1 MNERRTHV
9 DIFSGV
15 GGFALAS
22 NAAGFSTSVFCES
35 DPYATR
41 VLKRHW
47 PTVPIIKDIREFDG
61 TRWRGADLLTGGWP
75 CQPWS
80 HAGVQRGH
88 ADDRSLW
95 QEMFRVIDEAR
106 PRWVLG
112 ENVVGII
119 NLALDEVLSD
129 LESIGY
135 STGPVVIPAASLNAP
150 HRRDRVWVIA
160 AHASVKRLQGCAEA
174 GDNGEDRQEPRDK
187 QFTGCSGVQGW
198 DKFPTVAAV
207 CGRDD
212 GVSHRIHRLKALGNA
227 IVPQVA
233 YEILKRI

>member
-1 MNERRTHV
+1 MNERRTHI
-9 DIFSGV
+9 DLFSGI
-15 GGFALAS
+15 GGFALAA

-47 PTVPIIKDIREFDG
+47 PTVPIIKDIRDFDG

-95 QEMFRVIDEAR
+95 KEMFRVIDEAR

-135 STGPVVIPAASLNAP
+135 STGPVVIPAASLNAH
-150 HRRDRVWVIA
+150 HRRDRVFIIA
-160 AHASVKRLQGCAEA
+160 ADTERSERRNEPHGGASGRVGWEPQPFSWDIPWEEA
-174 GDNGEDRQEPRDK
+174 LCDLRGM
-187 QFTGCSGVQGW
+187 
-198 DKFPTVAAV
+198 
-207 CGRDD
+207 DD
-212 GVSHRIHRLKALGNA
+212 GSAYTSHRVDTIRNA
-227 IVPQVA
+227 VVPAIPFQ
-233 YEILKRI
+233 ILKLI

>member
-1 MNERRTHV
+1 MNERRTHI
-9 DIFSGV
+9 DLFSGI

-61 TRWRGADLLTGGWP
+61 TKWRGADLLTGGWP

-95 QEMFRVIDEAR
+95 KEMFRVIDEAR

-135 STGPVVIPAASLNAP
+135 STGPVVIPAASLNAH
-150 HRRDRVWVIA
+150 HRRDRVFIIA
-160 AHASVKRLQGCAEA
+160 ADTERSERRNEPHGGASGRVGWEPQPFSWDIPWEEA
-174 GDNGEDRQEPRDK
+174 LCDLRGM
-187 QFTGCSGVQGW
+187 
-198 DKFPTVAAV
+198 
-207 CGRDD
+207 DD
-212 GVSHRIHRLKALGNA
+212 GSAYTSHRVDTIRNA
-227 IVPQVA
+227 VVPAIPFQ
-233 YEILKRI
+233 ILKLI